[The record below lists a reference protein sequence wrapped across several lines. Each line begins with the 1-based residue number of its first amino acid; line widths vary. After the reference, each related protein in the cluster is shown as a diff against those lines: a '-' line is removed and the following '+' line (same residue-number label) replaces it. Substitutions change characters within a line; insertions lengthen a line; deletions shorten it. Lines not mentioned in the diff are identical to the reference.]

1 MAHAPTASASVSSLP
16 SQNSAT
22 SSEAMSRQSSV
33 STSMTDT
40 LDMMRV
46 ESSFSNYSVD
56 HHPLAFD
63 EDLAASFVSNVMETP
78 GSSLVA
84 SFGFDEASCN
94 KQFLSD
100 VGYGFA
106 GQPLSF
112 IDTFNTANAVC
123 RQDHSALRATFS
135 QPQTQGMRR
144 TVSKHATPS
153 TSSADLKASQRR
165 RKHIENAKQNT
176 PTSLPRDKKFLYR
189 QTSELPTTSA
199 LPSAHKTQTPNA
211 KPPSPKLPTCGPNTP
226 SNTALS
232 ATSTPTA
239 SAATT
244 NSAATTTVPTPSGT
258 KSGSASLR
266 RRRRRNKAGG
276 GTKSGSASLR
286 RRQRRK
292 KAGGRLCLDAR
303 LADDRLELRLS
314 IRLYLLIARFK
325 SPPRLD
331 STAAGRAVLLG

>member
-1 MAHAPTASASVSSLP
+1 
-16 SQNSAT
+16 
-22 SSEAMSRQSSV
+22 
-33 STSMTDT
+33 MTDT

-176 PTSLPRDKKFLYR
+176 NIAPKR
-189 QTSELPTTSA
+189 QEIPLSPNQRVANDLSSALSPQDPNPKRKTAIAKASYVRPQHPKQYCTLCDEHPHGFRGDHELRRHHDRAHAQRHKVWICVAPPTT
-199 LPSAHKTQTPNA
+199 
-211 KPPSPKLPTCGPNTP
+211 
-226 SNTALS
+226 
-232 ATSTPTA
+232 A
-239 SAATT
+239 S
-244 NSAATTTVPTPSGT
+244 
-258 KSGSASLR
+258 K
-266 RRRRRNKAGG
+266 
-276 GTKSGSASLR
+276 
-286 RRQRRK
+286 
-292 KAGGRLCLDAR
+292 
-303 LADDRLELRLS
+303 
-314 IRLYLLIARFK
+314 
-325 SPPRLD
+325 
-331 STAAGRAVLLG
+331 